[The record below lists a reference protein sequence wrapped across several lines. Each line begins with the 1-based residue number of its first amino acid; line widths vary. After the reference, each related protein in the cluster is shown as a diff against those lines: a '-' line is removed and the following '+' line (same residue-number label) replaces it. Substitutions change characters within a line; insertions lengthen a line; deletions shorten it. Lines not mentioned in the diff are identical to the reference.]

1 MSVIVMGMEMPK
13 NCKQCL
19 FSRYILGEYFCRTTT
34 TLDEDGEEMWES
46 VGRFGFIRR
55 PDCCPLRSLPEKHG
69 GLIDVDALKK
79 TFRDAM
85 DNCEGD
91 FKRKE
96 DAEEVRQWVE
106 LLCIDFDVQP
116 TIVEAEEE

>member
-1 MSVIVMGMEMPK
+1 
-13 NCKQCL
+13 
-19 FSRYILGEYFCRTTT
+19 
-34 TLDEDGEEMWES
+34 MWM
-46 VGRFGFIRR
+46 
-55 PDCCPLRSLPEKHG
+55 RS
-69 GLIDVDALKK
+69 KK

-106 LLCIDFDVQP
+106 LLCRDFDAQP
-116 TIVEAEEE
+116 IIVEAKGE

>member
-1 MSVIVMGMEMPK
+1 MVRSASKRRSRNFYMSVVVIDGNMPTDYDSCWYLD
-13 NCKQCL
+13 CKCWK
-19 FSRYILGEYFCRTTT
+19 EC
-34 TLDEDGEEMWES
+34 S
-46 VGRFGFIRR
+46 VNGKQYN
-55 PDCCPLRSLPEKHG
+55 CPLRPLPEKHG

-106 LLCIDFDVQP
+106 LLCRDFDAQP
-116 TIVEAEEE
+116 IIVEAKGE